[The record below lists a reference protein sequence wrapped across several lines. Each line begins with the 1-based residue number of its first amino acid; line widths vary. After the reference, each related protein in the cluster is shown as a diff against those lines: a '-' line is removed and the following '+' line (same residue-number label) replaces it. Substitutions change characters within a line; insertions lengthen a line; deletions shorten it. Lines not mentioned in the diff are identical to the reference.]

1 MEKFARSMFWFLTAG
16 LFAYDLY
23 LWGGLAVTPRIGNEL
38 RDQASVQSP
47 LAATYLFLGRVVVDA
62 AGRSSQAMAYAAE
75 RFPEQVADR
84 EGSRQM
90 ILTRFLSAQKATG
103 TLAYYGAP
111 LLLLL
116 SLFLHARRP
125 KQIRSFGQKG

>member
-1 MEKFARSMFWFLTAG
+1 MEKFARAVLWFLMAG
-16 LFAYDLY
+16 FLAYDLY
-23 LWGGLAVTPRIGNEL
+23 LWGGLAVTPRIGAEL

-47 LAATYLFLGRVVVDA
+47 LAATYLFLGRVAVDA
-62 AGRSSQAMAYAAE
+62 AGRSDQAMAFAAK
-75 RFPEQVADR
+75 RFPEQVADLA
-84 EGSRQM
+84 GSRQM
-90 ILTRFLSAQKATG
+90 ILTRFLDAQKATG

-111 LLLLL
+111 VLLLL

>member
-1 MEKFARSMFWFLTAG
+1 MEKSARAIFWVLTAWC
-16 LFAYDLY
+16 FAYDLY

-47 LAATYLFLGRVVVDA
+47 LAATYLFLGRVAVDA
-62 AGRSSQAMAYAAE
+62 AGRSGQAMSFAAR
-75 RFPEQVADR
+75 RFPDQVADL

-90 ILTRFLSAQKATG
+90 ILTRFLSAQKAIG

-125 KQIRSFGQKG
+125 KQIRSFGQRG